1 MSEDNFNSYYGSDY
15 NSDLSAGS
23 DNSQDNYYYDKSA
36 FAQESALKLSQVE
49 LESNVLAQSF
59 IFMFVALIIT
69 GITSYLTLVSG
80 LYLSLIWNDTLFYGC
95 LIAELVVVFAANST
109 VRKNQ
114 LVPSALLF
122 VAYSIINGITLSVI
136 FLAYTASSIASV
148 FILAAVLFGAM
159 ALYGITTKQ
168 DLSKVGN
175 ICLMALLGIIIVSL
189 ANILFLHLEGLELAL
204 SFIGVLL
211 FVGITAYDTQKL
223 KAMTY
228 AASTDNATVLALYG
242 ALQLYLDFINI
253 FLKLLSL
260 FGRKRNN

>member
-1 MSEDNFNSYYGSDY
+1 MSEDNFNSYYRSDY
-15 NSDLSAGS
+15 NSELNSGS
-23 DNSQDNYYYDKSA
+23 DTFQDTYYDSSTFSQD
-36 FAQESALKLSQVE
+36 SALKLSQIE

-59 IFMFVALIIT
+59 IFMFVALVIT

-80 LYLSLIWNDTLFYGC
+80 LYVSLKLNNGLFYGC
-95 LIAELVVVFAANST
+95 LIAELVIVFAANSA

-122 VAYSIINGITLSVI
+122 VAYSIINGITLSII
-136 FLAYTASSIASV
+136 FIAYTASSITSV
-148 FILAAVLFGAM
+148 FILSAVLFGMM

-168 DLSKVGN
+168 DLSKLGN

-223 KAMTY
+223 KVMTY
-228 AASTDNATVLALYG
+228 TASTDNATVLALYG

-253 FLKLLSL
+253 FLKLLAL
-260 FGRKRNN
+260 FGKRRND